1 MRERQIHTYARE
13 LLTQMGDR
21 AEVWAAQQMA
31 SFEEKEEAKKLME
44 WQRIRSALIMMRHAK
59 GDQKLH

>member
-13 LLTQMGDR
+13 LLSQMGDR

-44 WQRIRSALIMMRHAK
+44 WQRIRSALIMMRYAK